1 MPNNDVKGALVA
13 DSAAILNAIRNGASV
28 NYKEYVPAV
37 IGSTDVR
44 KVGAIIMQYPEL
56 QNEFLHT
63 LVNRIGAVML
73 TTKMYENPWA
83 FAKQG
88 VLEFGET
95 MEEIFV
101 NLAEPFKYDPA
112 VAESEIFKR
121 EIPDVRSAFHVL
133 NFQDFYK
140 VTVTQQ
146 QLKLAF
152 LSNDGVQDLV
162 TGIVNSM
169 YSAANYDEFLVMK
182 YMVARSILDGV
193 MTGVVVPTVSKANSD
208 DIVIKVKNTS
218 NQMTFMC
225 PDYNPAGV
233 RNFSPKE
240 DQYLISSAD
249 FDATMNVATL
259 AQAFNMDKAEFD
271 GHHVMVDSFG
281 KLDNERLQK
290 LFGTDSWYAE
300 ISSGD
305 LAKLA
310 QVPAVLVDKAW
321 FMVWDNLAEYS
332 DQYNGQGLYWNYW
345 YHVWKT
351 FSVSPFANCA
361 VFVTAAQ
368 TVTGVTV
375 TPATATLP
383 KGASLDLT
391 AKVAT
396 TNFANQAVKWTVT
409 GDGNTV
415 TTGGRVT
422 LAANATGTVTVT
434 ATSVADPSKTGK
446 CTITVG

>member
-1 MPNNDVKGALVA
+1 MPNNTVKGALVA

-37 IGSTDVR
+37 TASTDVR
-44 KVGAIIMQYPEL
+44 KVGAIIMQNPEL
-56 QNEFLHT
+56 QNEFLHS
-63 LVNRIGAVML
+63 LVNRIGAVMM

-121 EIPDVRSAFHVL
+121 ETPDVRSAFHIL

-152 LSNDGVQDLV
+152 LSNEGVQDLV
-162 TGIVNSM
+162 TAIVNSM

-182 YMVARSILDGV
+182 YMVARSILDGT
-193 MTGVVVPTVSKANSD
+193 MTGVVVDPVSKENSD
-208 DIVIKVKNTS
+208 NIVIKIKNTS

-281 KLDNERLQK
+281 KLDNERLGK
-290 LFGTDSWYAE
+290 LFGTDSWYTE
-300 ISSGD
+300 IGASD

-361 VFVTAAQ
+361 VFVTAQQ
-368 TVTGVTV
+368 TVTSVTV

-391 AKVAT
+391 AKVVTA
-396 TNFANQAVKWTVT
+396 NFANQAVKWTVT
-409 GDGNTV
+409 GDGNKV
-415 TTGGRVT
+415 TSGGRVT
-422 LAANATGTVTVT
+422 LAANASGTVTVT

>member
-193 MTGVVVPTVSKANSD
+193 MTGVVVPTVSKTNSD

-321 FMVWDNLAEYS
+321 FMVWDNLAGYS

>member
-193 MTGVVVPTVSKANSD
+193 MTGVVVPTVSKTNSD

-396 TNFANQAVKWTVT
+396 TNFANQAVKWSVT

>member
-1 MPNNDVKGALVA
+1 MPNNTVKGALVA

-37 IGSTDVR
+37 TASTDVR
-44 KVGAIIMQYPEL
+44 KVGAIIMQNPEL
-56 QNEFLHT
+56 QNEFLHS
-63 LVNRIGAVML
+63 LVNRIGAVMM

-121 EIPDVRSAFHVL
+121 ETPDVRSAFHIL

-152 LSNDGVQDLV
+152 LSNEGVQDLV
-162 TGIVNSM
+162 TAIVNSM

-182 YMVARSILDGV
+182 YMVARSILDGT
-193 MTGVVVPTVSKANSD
+193 MTGVVVDPVSKENSD
-208 DIVIKVKNTS
+208 NIVIKIKNTS

-281 KLDNERLQK
+281 KLDNERLGK
-290 LFGTDSWYAE
+290 LFGTDSWYNE
-300 ISSGD
+300 IGAQD

-361 VFVTAAQ
+361 VFVTAPQ
-368 TVTGVTV
+368 TVTSVTV
-375 TPATATLP
+375 TPPTATLP
-383 KGASLDLT
+383 KDASLDLT
-391 AKVAT
+391 AKVVTA
-396 TNFANQAVKWTVT
+396 NFANQAVKWTVT
-409 GDGNTV
+409 GDGNKV
-415 TTGGRVT
+415 TSGGRVT
-422 LAANATGTVTVT
+422 LAANASGTVTVT
-434 ATSVADPSKTGK
+434 ATSVADPSKIGK
-446 CTITVG
+446 CAITVG

>member
-193 MTGVVVPTVSKANSD
+193 MTGVVVPSVSKTNSD

-396 TNFANQAVKWTVT
+396 TNFANQAVKWSVT

>member
-193 MTGVVVPTVSKANSD
+193 MTGVVVPTVSKTNSD

-300 ISSGD
+300 ISSDD

-368 TVTGVTV
+368 TVRGVTV

-391 AKVAT
+391 AKVDT

>member
-396 TNFANQAVKWTVT
+396 TNFANQAVKWSVT

>member
-1 MPNNDVKGALVA
+1 MPNNTVKGALVA

-37 IGSTDVR
+37 IASTDVR
-44 KVGAIIMQYPEL
+44 KVGAIIMQNPEL
-56 QNEFLHT
+56 QNEFLHS
-63 LVNRIGAVML
+63 LVNRIGAVMM

-121 EIPDVRSAFHVL
+121 ETPDVRSAFHIL

-162 TGIVNSM
+162 TAIVNSM

-182 YMVARSILDGV
+182 YMVARSILDGT
-193 MTGVVVPTVSKANSD
+193 MTGVVVDQVSKENSD
-208 DIVIKVKNTS
+208 NIVIKIKNTS

-281 KLDNERLQK
+281 KLDNERLKK

-300 ISSGD
+300 IGASD

-368 TVTGVTV
+368 AVKSVTV

-391 AKVAT
+391 ASVVT
-396 TNFANQAVKWTVT
+396 DNFANQAVKWTVT
-409 GDGNTV
+409 GEGNKV
-415 TTGGRVT
+415 TSDGRVT
-422 LAANATGTVTVT
+422 LASNATGTVTVT

>member
-1 MPNNDVKGALVA
+1 MPNNTTKGALVA
-13 DSAAILNAIRNGASV
+13 DSAAILNAIRNDASV
-28 NYKEYVPAV
+28 NYREYVPAV
-37 IGSTDVR
+37 IASTDVR

-63 LVNRIGAVML
+63 LVNRIGAVMM
-73 TTKMYENPWA
+73 TSKMYENPWA

-121 EIPDVRSAFHVL
+121 QTPDVRSAFHIL

-152 LSNDGVQDLV
+152 LANDGVQDLV
-162 TGIVNSM
+162 TAIVNSL

-182 YMVARSILDGV
+182 YMVARSILDGT
-193 MTGVVVPTVSKANSD
+193 MTGVVVDPVSKENSD
-208 DIVIKVKNTS
+208 NIVIKVKNTS

-281 KLDNERLQK
+281 KLDNERLEK

-300 ISSGD
+300 IGASD

-361 VFVTAAQ
+361 VFVTAPQ
-368 TVTGVTV
+368 TVTSVTV

-383 KGASLDLT
+383 KGASLDL
-391 AKVAT
+391 AVKVVT
-396 TNFANQAVKWTVT
+396 TNFASQAVNWSITGEGNKVT
-409 GDGNTV
+409 S
-415 TTGGRVT
+415 GGRVT
-422 LAANATGTVTVT
+422 LAANASGTVTVT

>member
-1 MPNNDVKGALVA
+1 MPNNTTKGALVA
-13 DSAAILNAIRNGASV
+13 DSAAILNAIRNDASV
-28 NYKEYVPAV
+28 NYREYVPAV
-37 IGSTDVR
+37 IASTDVR

-63 LVNRIGAVML
+63 LVNRIGAVMM
-73 TTKMYENPWA
+73 TSKMYENPWA

-121 EIPDVRSAFHVL
+121 QTPDVRSAFHIL

-152 LSNDGVQDLV
+152 LANDGVQDLV
-162 TGIVNSM
+162 TAIVNSL

-182 YMVARSILDGV
+182 YMVARSILDGT
-193 MTGVVVPTVSKANSD
+193 MTGVVVDPVSKENSD
-208 DIVIKVKNTS
+208 NIVIKVKNTS

-281 KLDNERLQK
+281 KLDNERLEK
-290 LFGTDSWYAE
+290 LFGTDSWYTE
-300 ISSGD
+300 IGASD

-361 VFVTAAQ
+361 VFVTANQ
-368 TVTGVTV
+368 TVASVAV

-383 KGASLDLT
+383 KGASIDLT
-391 AKVAT
+391 AKVVT
-396 TNFANQAVKWTVT
+396 TNFASQAVNWTITGEGNKVT
-409 GDGNTV
+409 S
-415 TTGGRVT
+415 GGRVT

-434 ATSVADPSKTGK
+434 ATSVSDPTKTGK

>member
-1 MPNNDVKGALVA
+1 MPNNTTKGALVA

-28 NYKEYVPAV
+28 NYREYVPAV
-37 IGSTDVR
+37 TEETDVH

-63 LVNRIGAVML
+63 LVNRIGAVMM
-73 TTKMYENPWA
+73 TSKMYENPWA

-121 EIPDVRSAFHVL
+121 QTPDVRTAFHIL

-152 LSNDGVQDLV
+152 LANDGVQDLV
-162 TGIVNSM
+162 TAIVNSL

-182 YMVARSILDGV
+182 YMVARSILDGT
-193 MTGVVVPTVSKANSD
+193 MTGVVVDPVSKENSD
-208 DIVIKVKNTS
+208 NIVIKVKNTS

-281 KLDNERLQK
+281 KLDNERLTK
-290 LFGTDSWYAE
+290 LFGEDSWYEE
-300 ISSGD
+300 IGAAD

-361 VFVTAAQ
+361 VFVTAPQ
-368 TVTGVTV
+368 TVTSVTV

-383 KGASLDLT
+383 KGASIDLV
-391 AKVAT
+391 AKVVT
-396 TNFANQAVKWTVT
+396 TNFASQAVNWTITGTDNKVT
-409 GDGNTV
+409 G
-415 TTGGRVT
+415 GGRVT
-422 LAANATGTVTVT
+422 LAANASGTVTVT
-434 ATSVADPSKTGK
+434 ATSVADPTKTGK

>member
-1 MPNNDVKGALVA
+1 M
-13 DSAAILNAIRNGASV
+13 
-28 NYKEYVPAV
+28 
-37 IGSTDVR
+37 
-44 KVGAIIMQYPEL
+44 
-56 QNEFLHT
+56 
-63 LVNRIGAVML
+63 
-73 TTKMYENPWA
+73 
-83 FAKQG
+83 
-88 VLEFGET
+88 
-95 MEEIFV
+95 
-101 NLAEPFKYDPA
+101 
-112 VAESEIFKR
+112 
-121 EIPDVRSAFHVL
+121 
-133 NFQDFYK
+133 
-140 VTVTQQ
+140 
-146 QLKLAF
+146 
-152 LSNDGVQDLV
+152 
-162 TGIVNSM
+162 
-169 YSAANYDEFLVMK
+169 
-182 YMVARSILDGV
+182 
-193 MTGVVVPTVSKANSD
+193 
-208 DIVIKVKNTS
+208 
-218 NQMTFMC
+218 
-225 PDYNPAGV
+225 

-281 KLDNERLQK
+281 KLDNERLGK
-290 LFGTDSWYAE
+290 LFGTDSWYTE
-300 ISSGD
+300 IGASD

-361 VFVTAAQ
+361 VFVTAQQ
-368 TVTGVTV
+368 TVTSVTV

-391 AKVAT
+391 AKVVTA
-396 TNFANQAVKWTVT
+396 NFANQAVKWTVT
-409 GDGNTV
+409 GDGNKV
-415 TTGGRVT
+415 TSGGRVT
-422 LAANATGTVTVT
+422 LAANASGTVTVT

>member
-1 MPNNDVKGALVA
+1 MPNNTTKGALVA

-28 NYKEYVPAV
+28 NYREYVPAV
-37 IGSTDVR
+37 IASTDVR
-44 KVGAIIMQYPEL
+44 KVGAIIMQNPEL
-56 QNEFLHT
+56 QNEFLHS
-63 LVNRIGAVML
+63 LVNRIGAVMM

-121 EIPDVRSAFHVL
+121 ETPDVRSAFHIL

-162 TGIVNSM
+162 TAIVNSM

-182 YMVARSILDGV
+182 YMVARAILDGT
-193 MTGVVVPTVSKANSD
+193 MTGVVVDPVSKENSD
-208 DIVIKVKNTS
+208 NIVIKVKNTS

-281 KLDNERLQK
+281 KLDNERLEK

-300 ISSGD
+300 IGASD

-361 VFVTAAQ
+361 VFVTAPQ
-368 TVTGVTV
+368 TVTSVTV

-383 KGASLDLT
+383 KGASLDLA
-391 AKVAT
+391 AKVVTA
-396 TNFANQAVKWTVT
+396 NFANQAVKWTVT
-409 GDGNTV
+409 GEGNKV
-415 TTGGRVT
+415 TSGGRVT

-434 ATSVADPSKTGK
+434 ATSVADPAKTGK
-446 CTITVG
+446 CVITVG

>member
-1 MPNNDVKGALVA
+1 MPNNTVKGALVA

-37 IGSTDVR
+37 TASTDVR
-44 KVGAIIMQYPEL
+44 KAGAVIMQNPEL
-56 QNEFLHT
+56 QNEFLHS
-63 LVNRIGAVML
+63 LVNRIGAVMM

-121 EIPDVRSAFHVL
+121 ETPDVRSAFHIL

-162 TGIVNSM
+162 TAIVNSM

-182 YMVARSILDGV
+182 YMVARSILDGT
-193 MTGVVVPTVSKANSD
+193 MTGVVVDPVSKENSD
-208 DIVIKVKNTS
+208 NIVIKIKNTS

-281 KLDNERLQK
+281 KLDNGRLKK
-290 LFGTDSWYAE
+290 LFGADSWYAE
-300 ISSGD
+300 IDAPD

-332 DQYNGQGLYWNYW
+332 DQYNGQGLFWNYW

-368 TVTGVTV
+368 AVKSVTV

-383 KGASLDLT
+383 KGASLDLN

-396 TNFANQAVKWTVT
+396 DNFASQAVKWTVT
-409 GDGNTV
+409 GDGNKV
-415 TTGGRVT
+415 TNGGRVT
-422 LAANATGTVTVT
+422 LAANASGTVTVT

>member
-193 MTGVVVPTVSKANSD
+193 MTGVVVPTVSKTNSD

-300 ISSGD
+300 ISSDD

-368 TVTGVTV
+368 TVRGVTV

-391 AKVAT
+391 AKVDT
-396 TNFANQAVKWTVT
+396 TNFANQAVKWSVT

>member
-193 MTGVVVPTVSKANSD
+193 MTGVVVPTVSKTNSD

-422 LAANATGTVTVT
+422 LAANATGAVTVT

-446 CTITVG
+446 CAITVG

>member
-193 MTGVVVPTVSKANSD
+193 MTGVVVPTVSKTNSD
-208 DIVIKVKNTS
+208 DIVIKVKDTS

-391 AKVAT
+391 AKVVT
-396 TNFANQAVKWTVT
+396 TNFANQAVKWSVT

-422 LAANATGTVTVT
+422 LAANASGTVTVT

>member
-193 MTGVVVPTVSKANSD
+193 MTGVVVPTVSKTNSD

-300 ISSGD
+300 ISSDD

-368 TVTGVTV
+368 TVRGVTV

-391 AKVAT
+391 AKVET
-396 TNFANQAVKWTVT
+396 TNFANQAVKWSVT